1 MEWSDK
7 NVRQAGLLSLAVHAV
22 ALIIMALLRIYLPY
36 QMAELTEITFVSG
49 QVQLSAPPPL
59 PAAQTPIADE
69 RKAISEVVT
78 LPPRKMLEEEPPQLN
93 VPEPTKK
100 KPAEQLK
107 PITRPETQRPTVD
120 SKTTPEAKETP
131 AEKAISP
138 PVPGAAQDQKLMPD
152 YSELSSGSGTTPFQ
166 IEGQAARRVVLVK
179 VIPEYP
185 EGLQKQATIKIRFT
199 VLPGGQVGEMIPM
212 IRADATLEKIT
223 LEALRQWQFNPLP
236 PDAPQIAEQ
245 GIITFRYLLK

>member
-1 MEWSDK
+1 MEWRDK
-7 NVRQAGLLSLAVHAV
+7 NVRQAVMISLAFHALAMV
-22 ALIIMALLRIYLPY
+22 IMAFLRVYLPF

-49 QVQLSAPPPL
+49 QVKLSAPPPL
-59 PAAQTPIADE
+59 PAAQMPIPEE
-69 RKAISEVVT
+69 RKAPTEVVT
-78 LPPRKMLEEEPPQLN
+78 LPPRKMLEKEPPQLN

-100 KPAEQLK
+100 LPQEQLK
-107 PITRPETQRPTVD
+107 PIARPETDRPMVD
-120 SKTTPEAKETP
+120 SKTAAETKT
-131 AEKAISP
+131 ATGEKVVSP
-138 PVPGAAQDQKLMPD
+138 PVSGTAADQKLLPD

-199 VLPGGQVGEMIPM
+199 VLPDGQVGEMIPM
-212 IRADATLEKIT
+212 IRADATLERLT
-223 LEALRQWQFNPLP
+223 LDALRQWQFSPL
-236 PDAPQIAEQ
+236 APEEPQVVEQ

>member
-1 MEWSDK
+1 MEWRDK
-7 NVRQAGLLSLAVHAV
+7 NVRQAVIFSLAFHAL
-22 ALIIMALLRIYLPY
+22 ALIIMTLLRVYRPF

-49 QVQLSAPPPL
+49 QVKLSAPPPM
-59 PAAQTPIADE
+59 PAVQTPIADE
-69 RKAISEVVT
+69 RKATTDVVT
-78 LPPRKMLEEEPPQLN
+78 LPPRKMIEKEPPQLN

-100 KPAEQLK
+100 VPEQQLK
-107 PITRPETQRPTVD
+107 PVTRPETDRPPLE
-120 SKTTPEAKETP
+120 SKTKPAAQETP
-131 AEKAISP
+131 GDKTIIPA
-138 PVPGAAQDQKLMPD
+138 VPGTAQDQKLMPD

-199 VLPGGQVGEMIPM
+199 VLPDGQVGEMIPV

-223 LEALRQWQFNPLP
+223 LDALRQWQFSPLP
-236 PDAPQIAEQ
+236 PDEPQLAEQ